1 MRPVC
6 LALYLVLA
14 VALEFKLDLEL
25 SFFEHA
31 FLLRFSQK
39 RKDGVLPA
47 VGHVLLLP
55 KLDRKVKI

>member
-14 VALEFKLDLEL
+14 VALEFQLDLEL

-31 FLLRFSQK
+31 FLLRFIK
-39 RKDGVLPA
+39 IKDGVLPA

>member
-14 VALEFKLDLEL
+14 VALEFQLDLEL

-31 FLLRFSQK
+31 FLLRFSHK
-39 RKDGVLPA
+39 RRGLTSRWTRTPA
-47 VGHVLLLP
+47 T
-55 KLDRKVKI
+55 KAR

>member
-31 FLLRFSQK
+31 FLLRFSHKIKK
-39 RKDGVLPA
+39 RRCLTSRWTRTPA
-47 VGHVLLLP
+47 T
-55 KLDRKVKI
+55 KAR